1 LKLPNKDGFSFN
13 QWQGKKIMPESRS
26 KKIAANRIAKNLKAE
41 YIPGPGPDIK
51 SSKVT
56 IAVETEET
64 LSDALRKLSGYR
76 GPVYVAVT
84 TKTALYAAIEKYAHT
99 TIGVMD
105 NQGDIVK
112 KSTRKKKDKSV

>member
-1 LKLPNKDGFSFN
+1 
-13 QWQGKKIMPESRS
+13 MPESRS
-26 KKIAANRIAKNLKAE
+26 KKIAANRIARKFKAE

-51 SSKVT
+51 CPTCT
-56 IAVETEET
+56 IAVESVET
-64 LSDALRKLSGYR
+64 LPDASRKLSGYK

-84 TKTALYAAIEKYAHT
+84 RKADLYAAVEKYMHT

-112 KSTRKKKDKSV
+112 KSTRMKKD

>member
-1 LKLPNKDGFSFN
+1 
-13 QWQGKKIMPESRS
+13 MPESRS
-26 KKIAANRIAKNLKAE
+26 KKITANRIANKLKAE
-41 YIPGPGPDIK
+41 YIAGPGPDIK

-84 TKTALYAAIEKYAHT
+84 TKTALYAAIKKYAHT

-105 NQGDIVK
+105 NQGGIVN
-112 KSTRKKKDKSV
+112 KSTRKKKD

>member
-1 LKLPNKDGFSFN
+1 MF
-13 QWQGKKIMPESRS
+13 ESKS
-26 KKIAANRIAKNLKAE
+26 KKIAANRIARKFKAE

-51 SSKVT
+51 SPKAT
-56 IAVETEET
+56 IAVETEKT
-64 LSDALRKLSGYR
+64 LSDAIRKLSGYR

-84 TKTALYAAIEKYAHT
+84 NKTAIYAAIEKYAHT

-112 KSTRKKKDKSV
+112 KSTRKKRIKSV